1 MEGRNDGVKEPFCTT
16 VGENVLSYE
25 EFVYVVER
33 KYLQP
38 STMIGPNPDEV
49 LAPIVLV
56 FETPEDTVTGPGI
69 DEGEE
74 RNAVA
79 EV

>member
-1 MEGRNDGVKEPFCTT
+1 M
-16 VGENVLSYE
+16 LSYE

-38 STMIGPNPDEV
+38 ATMIGPNPDEV

-56 FETPEDTVTGPGI
+56 FETPEDTVPGPWMS
-69 DEGEE
+69 EGEE
-74 RNAVA
+74 KGAVA